1 MGYSVLLM
9 GEAMPLVLSPA
20 GQIHGR
26 TAREAGPH
34 RPAGID
40 RTDAPARP
48 LRCAAIGGEWLGE
61 VYGGLNRFFVD
72 LLNHLPAAGVEV
84 AATAAG
90 KKSEADPAGTSFSP
104 AHDFLPRRLWRARR
118 EVRRLAAGADLV
130 ACHFALYGW
139 PALPLGDKPLVVHFH
154 GPWTGES
161 TAEGAG
167 RVNVFAKR
175 AIERAVYRRA
185 DRIITLSGAFKQLL
199 VERYGVAPER
209 VAVVPGA
216 VDLGRLT
223 TPLSRAAARIKL
235 GLPAGRPIVLCVRRL
250 ARRMGLEALL
260 EATDLLRRTMPDVL
274 VLIAGKGPLEE
285 ELRGRIEE
293 LGLENHVRLLG
304 FVPDAD
310 LPATFR
316 AADVSVVP
324 SRELEGFG
332 LVTLESLAAGTPVL
346 VTPVGGLVEAVGGL
360 DAGRLVL
367 PGGEPADLF
376 EGLADALDRPAS
388 LPDSAACVRHV
399 RENFDW
405 PVIASRVA
413 DVYREAVV
421 A

>member
-139 PALPLGDKPLVVHFH
+139 PALPLGDRPLVVHFH

-175 AIERAVYRRA
+175 AIERAVYRPGGPDHHALRGVQATPGRA
-185 DRIITLSGAFKQLL
+185 LRHSARACGGGA
-199 VERYGVAPER
+199 G
-209 VAVVPGA
+209 G
-216 VDLGRLT
+216 
-223 TPLSRAAARIKL
+223 
-235 GLPAGRPIVLCVRRL
+235 GRP
-250 ARRMGLEALL
+250 
-260 EATDLLRRTMPDVL
+260 
-274 VLIAGKGPLEE
+274 
-285 ELRGRIEE
+285 
-293 LGLENHVRLLG
+293 
-304 FVPDAD
+304 
-310 LPATFR
+310 
-316 AADVSVVP
+316 
-324 SRELEGFG
+324 
-332 LVTLESLAAGTPVL
+332 
-346 VTPVGGLVEAVGGL
+346 
-360 DAGRLVL
+360 
-367 PGGEPADLF
+367 
-376 EGLADALDRPAS
+376 RPAHHA
-388 LPDSAACVRHV
+388 PQPR
-399 RENFDW
+399 RR
-405 PVIASRVA
+405 P
-413 DVYREAVV
+413 
-421 A
+421 